1 MCQIKGQ
8 ITNEMFTVSSPA
20 DMSVR
25 THKTLSYRCEA
36 AVLLPRHTAVAGLLL
51 TAALLGRCFSE
62 TAANSKMTGE

>member
-1 MCQIKGQ
+1 MKCSQ
-8 ITNEMFTVSSPA
+8 
-20 DMSVR
+20 SVLLLICPCMR